1 MNTPGHH
8 HVLENRHLVLIGLPG
23 SGKSSTGRR
32 LARLLERS
40 FVDLDSEI
48 ERHTGMS
55 VRQIFAQSGEPAFRE
70 AEAAASHAIAAM
82 HPVVLAP
89 GGGWATNP
97 PAVAHLRPRSCI
109 VYLRVPPEE
118 ALRRLGAGVARR
130 PLLVADADPLA
141 ALRTLEAARRSVYE
155 SISDAVV
162 DTSGTGLDVVAS
174 RVLAAIQ
181 NATSEEGVD
190 AGRC

>member
-1 MNTPGHH
+1 MNTPGRHH
-8 HVLENRHLVLIGLPG
+8 ILENQHLVLIGLPG

-32 LARLLERS
+32 LARFLERS

-48 ERHTGMS
+48 ERHTGMPI
-55 VRQIFAQSGEPAFRE
+55 RQTFAQSGEAAFRA
-70 AEAAASHAIAAM
+70 AEVSASAAIAPLQ
-82 HPVVLAP
+82 PVVLAP
-89 GGGWATNP
+89 GGGWAANP

-130 PLLVADADPLA
+130 PLLVVDPDPLA
-141 ALRTLEAARRSVYE
+141 ALRALEAARRSVYE
-155 SISDAVV
+155 SIADAVV
-162 DTSGTGLDVVAS
+162 DTSGAGLDVVTS
-174 RVLAAIQ
+174 RILAAIQ